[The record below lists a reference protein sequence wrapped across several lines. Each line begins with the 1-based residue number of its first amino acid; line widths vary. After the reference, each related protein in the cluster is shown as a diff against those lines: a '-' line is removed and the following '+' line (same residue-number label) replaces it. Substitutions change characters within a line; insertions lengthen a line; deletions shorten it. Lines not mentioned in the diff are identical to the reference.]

1 MENES
6 LHRRVIWQIRRLW
19 NRLRGQRITPFCTH
33 SRSDLTDTGYL
44 LLEWVGNGKMLSSSW
59 HEKMEDPE
67 RRRNL
72 YHGLAKIMLRLANVP
87 LPRIGSWTMD
97 NNGDI
102 SLTNRPVFD
111 LQMLWNRHAIPTEVM
126 RVCVS
131 QIQLHKDI
139 LT

>member
-1 MENES
+1 VENES
-6 LHRRVIWQIRRLW
+6 LYRRVIWQLRRLW
-19 NRLRGQRITPFCTH
+19 NRLRGRKITPICTH

-44 LLEWVGNGKMLSSSW
+44 LLGWVENGNMLSSSW

-72 YHGLAKIMLRLANVP
+72 YHGLARIMLRLAKVP

-97 NNGDI
+97 NDGDI
-102 SLTNRPVFD
+102 TLTNRPVFD
-111 LQMLWNRHAIPTEVM
+111 LQILWNRHAIPTEVL
-126 RVCVS
+126 RVCTSRLQVY
-131 QIQLHKDI
+131 HNI